1 MERSDNAANNK
12 SKNRSNTRS
21 EIYERY
27 AKRRDELGYKNAQ
40 VARLAGIG
48 QYDLTKWKKGEYMPG
63 AKKLLSICEVLGIDL
78 KWLLTGEG
86 AEVMYEDEISVQENK
101 LQNDPGS
108 IQQKK
113 IAGSDVEEMK
123 KVEEMEKTEKTEKT
137 DTPFYR
143 ETIEALKR
151 LSPVKR
157 NLIIALIA
165 ACAEDTLQE
174 KYKHI

>member
-1 MERSDNAANNK
+1 MDNRK
-12 SKNRSNTRS
+12 TEMDRS
-21 EIYERY
+21 EIYGRY
-27 AKRRDELGYKNAQ
+27 ARKRDELGYKNAQ

-63 AKKLLSICEVLGIDL
+63 AKKLLAICEALGIDL

-86 AEVMYEDEISVQENK
+86 EEVMYEDEISVQENR
-101 LQNDPGS
+101 LQNAPGS
-108 IQQKK
+108 IQQKR
-113 IAGSDVEEMK
+113 IADSEAEEAGQVEKVKEVK
-123 KVEEMEKTEKTEKT
+123 HVEKVE
-137 DTPFYR
+137 DPFYR

-165 ACAEDTLQE
+165 ACAGDTL
-174 KYKHI
+174 

>member
-1 MERSDNAANNK
+1 MKRPDNMEKNGLEDRSDIRVA
-12 SKNRSNTRS
+12 
-21 EIYERY
+21 IYGRY
-27 AKRRDELGYKNAQ
+27 AERRDKLGYKNAQ

-63 AKKLLSICEVLGIDL
+63 AKKLLAICEVLRIDL

-86 AEVMYEDEISVQENK
+86 EEVMDEDKISVRENS
-101 LQNDPGS
+101 LQNAPGS

-113 IAGSDVEEMK
+113 IADSNIEEMR
-123 KVEEMEKTEKTEKT
+123 KVEEIERTEKTE
-137 DTPFYR
+137 DPFYR
-143 ETIEALKR
+143 ETIEALKQ

-165 ACAEDTLQE
+165 ICAEE
-174 KYKHI
+174 